1 MLDTK
6 YIEALKTIL
15 DTGTVKSDRTGT
27 GTISV
32 FGLEIRHNLAEGFP
46 LLTTKKVHFKS
57 VIHELIWLLSG
68 STNISYLQKHNVKI
82 WDAWSA
88 KNFDYRDDTRKGIWI
103 PTKKLPY
110 TPYSGNFSTATD
122 EEFHNEQPLKNQ
134 WKKMMQR
141 CYDSSAHNYSNYGG
155 KGISVCKEWHDCA
168 TFIQDVKEIPNWDL
182 KLLDYNSY
190 ELDKDYYG
198 SNTYS
203 KDTCMWLHSSEN
215 TLYIGNPIKVEYRD
229 NTYDFFHSFSELE
242 KLTGLSSST
251 AHRWLKTGIPT
262 TRKQGAK
269 AFSNILNISYAHSEG
284 AVFRKDTKLG
294 EVGKLYPYQWRK
306 SGGIDQIKD
315 LIKGLKNDPNSRRH
329 LVSAWSVAEL
339 NEMALAPCHYSFQCY
354 VADGKLSM
362 IVNQRSADMF
372 LGVPF
377 NIASYAL
384 LTHMLAQI
392 CELEVGELIWRG
404 GDCHIYLNHIDQVN
418 EQIGRHTRGEVYD
431 LPNIELDKDIMDIDD
446 FTYEDITL
454 CNYQSGS
461 SIKGDVSV

>member
-1 MLDTK
+1 MLDSK

-27 GTISV
+27 GTISL

-57 VIHELIWLLSG
+57 VVHELIWLLSG

-82 WDAWSA
+82 WDGW
-88 KNFDYRDDTRKGIWI
+88 
-103 PTKKLPY
+103 
-110 TPYSGNFSTATD
+110 TD
-122 EEFHNEQPLKNQ
+122 EN
-134 WKKMMQR
+134 
-141 CYDSSAHNYSNYGG
+141 
-155 KGISVCKEWHDCA
+155 
-168 TFIQDVKEIPNWDL
+168 
-182 KLLDYNSY
+182 
-190 ELDKDYYG
+190 
-198 SNTYS
+198 
-203 KDTCMWLHSSEN
+203 
-215 TLYIGNPIKVEYRD
+215 
-229 NTYDFFHSFSELE
+229 
-242 KLTGLSSST
+242 
-251 AHRWLKTGIPT
+251 
-262 TRKQGAK
+262 
-269 AFSNILNISYAHSEG
+269 
-284 AVFRKDTKLG
+284 G
-294 EVGKLYPYQWRK
+294 EVGPMYGKQWRNFN
-306 SGGIDQIKD
+306 GEDQIINLIDQLLVNPD
-315 LIKGLKNDPNSRRH
+315 SRRL
-329 LVSAWSVAEL
+329 LVSAWSPGDLPLENLSPQDNVS
-339 NEMALAPCHYSFQCY
+339 NGFMALAPCHYSFQCY

-418 EQIGRHTRGEVYD
+418 EQIRRHTRDEVFD
-431 LPNIELDKDIMDIDD
+431 LPSIELDKDIMDIDD

-461 SIKGDVSV
+461 SIKGDVSI